1 MPIPYG
7 MGVLSGILPL
17 SNFLEFHAHASQKE
31 FRVPSLFVREFL
43 FSILVPFHGSMTLNE
58 ESFSF
63 FLVSC

>member
-43 FSILVPFHGSMTLNE
+43 FFYPS
-58 ESFSF
+58 SFSRIDDPE
-63 FLVSC
+63 